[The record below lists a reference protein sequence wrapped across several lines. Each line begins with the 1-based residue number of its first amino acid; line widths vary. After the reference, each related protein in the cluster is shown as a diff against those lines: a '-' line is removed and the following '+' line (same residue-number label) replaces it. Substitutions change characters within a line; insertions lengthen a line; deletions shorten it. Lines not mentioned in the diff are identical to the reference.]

1 MDDKELEKSR
11 DILWYIWAAPNSP
24 LFGKDKMTTFERY
37 YIEDPGTHQENKNA
51 YYRLLENEKVV
62 DHILEEF
69 GLDGAEGRII
79 NGHVPVHQLEG
90 ENPVKCGGKVIV
102 IDGGF
107 SKAYRK
113 VTGIAGYTLIYN
125 SYGLALT
132 AHEPF
137 TSAEDA
143 VIREQDIVSNRVAVH
158 YTSRRRLV
166 GDTDNGKALKERISE
181 LKWLL
186 EAYRRGIIKEKK

>member
-1 MDDKELEKSR
+1 M
-11 DILWYIWAAPNSP
+11 
-24 LFGKDKMTTFERY
+24 
-37 YIEDPGTHQENKNA
+37 
-51 YYRLLENEKVV
+51 
-62 DHILEEF
+62 
-69 GLDGAEGRII
+69 
-79 NGHVPVHQLEG
+79 
-90 ENPVKCGGKVIV
+90 KCGGKVIV

-113 VTGIAGYTLIYN
+113 ITGIAGYTLIYN

>member
-1 MDDKELEKSR
+1 M
-11 DILWYIWAAPNSP
+11 
-24 LFGKDKMTTFERY
+24 
-37 YIEDPGTHQENKNA
+37 
-51 YYRLLENEKVV
+51 
-62 DHILEEF
+62 
-69 GLDGAEGRII
+69 
-79 NGHVPVHQLEG
+79 
-90 ENPVKCGGKVIV
+90 
-102 IDGGF
+102 
-107 SKAYRK
+107 
-113 VTGIAGYTLIYN
+113 
-125 SYGLALT
+125 SYGLSLT

-143 VIREQDIVSNRVAVH
+143 AIREQDNVANRVAVH

>member
-1 MDDKELEKSR
+1 MKKKTSLLLMLVFIMLCMTGCSSVPKEKQIKQDIMDASSSLA
-11 DILWYIWAAPNSP
+11 LA
-24 LFGKDKMTTFERY
+24 
-37 YIEDPGTHQENKNA
+37 
-51 YYRLLENEKVV
+51 ENEKVV

-113 VTGIAGYTLIYN
+113 ITGIAGYTLIYN